1 MQLKHTFT
9 AIFLFLA
16 FSGSL
21 FAVYPLC
28 LYKNERRTNLPAAEP
43 SRLANATQLNEKET
57 DKAVSNSDINAEC
70 AYMSR
75 LVEMRGVEPLSD
87 GLRRGLSTSLVFFES
102 EPAGEE
108 YKRRRAEAPYSTRA
122 VRGRNRGR
130 SGMDDTV
137 TVPCRREAGGDC
149 LIRLSSERKRRSAYR
164 FFSFGV

>member
-43 SRLANATQLNEKET
+43 SRLANAAKLKEKET

-75 LVEMRGVEPLSD
+75 LSMPNKKERLFKTKVGQA
-87 GLRRGLSTSLVFFES
+87 ST
-102 EPAGEE
+102 G
-108 YKRRRAEAPYSTRA
+108 
-122 VRGRNRGR
+122 
-130 SGMDDTV
+130 
-137 TVPCRREAGGDC
+137 
-149 LIRLSSERKRRSAYR
+149 I
-164 FFSFGV
+164 

>member
-43 SRLANATQLNEKET
+43 SRLANAAKLKEKET

-70 AYMSR
+70 AYTSR
-75 LVEMRGVEPLSD
+75 LVEVRGVEPRSNQPLKAT
-87 GLRRGLSTSLVFFES
+87 ST
-102 EPAGEE
+102 
-108 YKRRRAEAPYSTRA
+108 
-122 VRGRNRGR
+122 
-130 SGMDDTV
+130 
-137 TVPCRREAGGDC
+137 C
-149 LIRLSSERKRRSAYR
+149 LAD
-164 FFSFGV
+164 V